1 MEKVVEDVAEM
12 VETAGER
19 VDKVAEEIGE
29 HLPEGSKLQKAALF
43 VENAAERIAK
53 DADLAGDIIEK
64 IEAAENELSSF
75 IKQSGESKEEDDA
88 KQKNDQ
94 TEALNEQS
102 KEQSLN

>member
-1 MEKVVEDVAEM
+1 MKTFFFFPNVISYEY
-12 VETAGER
+12 
-19 VDKVAEEIGE
+19 I
-29 HLPEGSKLQKAALF
+29 PQ
-43 VENAAERIAK
+43 
-53 DADLAGDIIEK
+53 

>member
-1 MEKVVEDVAEM
+1 MISYEY
-12 VETAGER
+12 
-19 VDKVAEEIGE
+19 I
-29 HLPEGSKLQKAALF
+29 PQ
-43 VENAAERIAK
+43 
-53 DADLAGDIIEK
+53 